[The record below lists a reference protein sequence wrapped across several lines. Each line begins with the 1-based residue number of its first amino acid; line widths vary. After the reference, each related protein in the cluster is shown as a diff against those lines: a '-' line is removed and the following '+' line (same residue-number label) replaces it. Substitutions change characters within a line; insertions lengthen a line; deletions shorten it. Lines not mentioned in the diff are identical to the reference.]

1 MMKHTR
7 TRKIC
12 VKNEGINTNKEELRS
27 VRDTV
32 IRWNGRGQTIVG
44 SGNSQVYDLTDD
56 LSKKENI
63 LEVLYPLS
71 QTQSIMN
78 NQPVNTFGIQED
90 GNKLNPTN
98 TYTQCPTSQLLCDS
112 CLYPCTSAACT
123 NKLCPLV
130 STLLTCDLVSDPQSR
145 VFGCP
150 TFRACPKCHNL
161 IMHEKGCKFVICK
174 TCTHQ
179 FCFIC
184 LEGDCSKD
192 KANYWKLTC
201 TKPRAKRQR
210 FMAPQS

>member
-7 TRKIC
+7 TRNNC

-27 VRDTV
+27 VRDMV
-32 IRWNGRGQTIVG
+32 IWWNGRGQTTVG

-56 LSKKENI
+56 LSKKENV

-78 NQPVNTFGIQED
+78 IQPVNTFGTQED
-90 GNKLNPTN
+90 GNKPSPTN
-98 TYTQCPTSQLLCDS
+98 TDTQCPTSQLLCGS
-112 CLYPCTSAACT
+112 CRYPCSSAACP

-174 TCTHQ
+174 SCTHQ

-184 LEGDCSKD
+184 LESDCSKD
-192 KANYWKLTC
+192 KANYWELTC
-201 TKPRAKRQR
+201 TKPRAERQR
-210 FMAPQS
+210 FMGPQS